1 MAVYANRTLRAW
13 LESLDD
19 ENRELFVDTL
29 YSIIIATGAK
39 TFSDLTEG
47 WWEKSRAVLDAIRG
61 IDEETRH
68 FVLQTIRSL
77 MVMAVKSLRSEA

>member
-47 WWEKSRAVLDAIRG
+47 WWKNPVRYWMSFGESMKKPDTLFYRQYGL
-61 IDEETRH
+61 
-68 FVLQTIRSL
+68 
-77 MVMAVKSLRSEA
+77 